1 MLELIGIFFTSFLV
15 ALSGALMPG
24 PLLTVTITESAKR
37 GFWIGPLMI
46 LGHAIL
52 EISFILLILWGVGE
66 FLMQNMILSGISFFG
81 TVILLWMGLG
91 MLRESRHITLP
102 KTEDAAVGSEETEKR
117 PFLKNPVALGI
128 LVSISNPYWTVWWLT
143 IGLAYIFMSVKFGI
157 TGVVTFFI
165 GHILADFVWYAG
177 VSASVSFGSR
187 FFTDRVFRVL
197 VLVCGLF
204 LVGFSFYFFRAGFRY
219 ALNIS

>member
-52 EISFILLILWGVGE
+52 EIGFILLILWGVGE
-66 FLMQNMILSGISFFG
+66 FLMQDTILSGISFFG
-81 TVILLWMGLG
+81 TAILLWMGIG
-91 MLRESRHITLP
+91 MLKESKHITLP
-102 KTEDAAVGSEETEKR
+102 KAEEVSSRSDGDGKR
-117 PFLKNPVALGI
+117 RFFKNPVALGI
-128 LVSISNPYWTVWWLT
+128 LISLSNPYWTVWWLT
-143 IGLAYIFMSVKFGI
+143 IGLAYIFMSIKFGV
-157 TGVVTFFI
+157 TGVVTFFV
-165 GHILADFVWYAG
+165 GHILADFIWYAA

-187 FFTDRVFRVL
+187 FFTDRAFQVL

-204 LVGFSFYFFRAGFRY
+204 LVGFSFYFFHAGFTY
-219 ALNIS
+219 ALNI

>member
-52 EISFILLILWGVGE
+52 EIGFILLILKGVGE
-66 FLMQNMILSGISFFG
+66 FLMQDTILSGISFFG
-81 TVILLWMGLG
+81 TAILLWMGLG
-91 MLRESRHITLP
+91 MLKESKHITLP
-102 KTEDAAVGSEETEKR
+102 KAEEAISESDQDNKR
-117 PFLKNPVALGI
+117 PFLKNPITLGI
-128 LVSISNPYWTVWWLT
+128 LISLSNPYWTVWWLT
-143 IGLAYIFMSVKFGI
+143 IGLAYIFMSIKFGI
-157 TGVVTFFI
+157 TGVVVFFI
-165 GHILADFVWYAG
+165 GHILADFLWYAG
-177 VSASVSFGSR
+177 ISASVSFGSR
-187 FFTDRVFRVL
+187 FFTDRVFQVL

-204 LVGFSFYFFRAGFRY
+204 LVGFSFYFFHAGFLY
-219 ALNIS
+219 ALNI

>member
-52 EISFILLILWGVGE
+52 EISFILLILWGVGA
-66 FLMQNMILSGISFFG
+66 FLMQDAILSGISFFG
-81 TVILLWMGLG
+81 TAILLWMGLG
-91 MLRESRHITLP
+91 MLKESRHITLP
-102 KTEDAAVGSEETEKR
+102 KVEEANPHGNENGR
-117 PFLKNPVALGI
+117 RSFFKNPVALGI
-128 LVSISNPYWTVWWLT
+128 LVSLSNPYWTVWWLT
-143 IGLAYIFMSVKFGI
+143 IGLAYIFMSVKFGV
-157 TGVVTFFI
+157 TGVVVFFT
-165 GHILADFVWYAG
+165 GHILADLLWYSA
-177 VSASVSFGSR
+177 VSASVGFGSR
-187 FFTDRVFRVL
+187 FFTDRTFRVL

-204 LVGFSFYFFRAGFRY
+204 LIGFSFYFFQAGFTY
-219 ALNIS
+219 ALHL

>member
-52 EISFILLILWGVGE
+52 EIGFILLILWGVGE
-66 FLMQNMILSGISFFG
+66 FLMQNTILSGISFFG
-81 TVILLWMGLG
+81 TAILLWMGLG
-91 MLRESRHITLP
+91 MLKESKNITLP
-102 KTEDAAVGSEETEKR
+102 KMEEAPSQSDEIRRR

-128 LVSISNPYWTVWWLT
+128 LVSLSNPYWTVWWLT
-143 IGLAYIFMSVKFGI
+143 IGLAYIFMSIKFGV
-157 TGVVTFFI
+157 TGVVIFFI
-165 GHILADFVWYAG
+165 GHILADLIWYST

-187 FFTDRVFRVL
+187 FFTDRTFRVL

-204 LVGFSFYFFRAGFRY
+204 LVGFSFYFFHAGFTY
-219 ALNIS
+219 ALHI